1 MKNSLQKTIEAINN
15 VIYDPAHAIPDEGA
29 GTKNKLYTEE
39 TYWALVNKVSV
50 MARKYHLG
58 LEDIPDN
65 IKLIIIN
72 DIVKTNVKVRHS
84 YFDAFE
90 ERIPVIS
97 EDELPYRTAYG
108 ALVKG
113 EAMCAGYA
121 EACRIF
127 CELSGIK
134 SHTILSKLPGKN
146 KHLLHYVTLATTA
159 DGESFILDPEREA
172 SCDKK
177 GYDFDEYQKSMD
189 FLTPTN
195 LFFEQKVGDNGV
207 GPDVAIYM
215 QDSIKQ
221 ENGSALFLID
231 NNNVAHLQTASAVEN
246 DEQNN
251 PNEPSEQIKIHST
264 AGKPIDKLME
274 NPKFRDYLRNH
285 RAVFMVHGV
294 ENVGALSKIM
304 DIAKSKNTTKQSE
317 PGE

>member
-15 VIYDPAHAIPDEGA
+15 VIYDPAHAMPDEGA

-207 GPDVAIYM
+207 GPDVAVYM

-231 NNNVAHLQTASAVEN
+231 NNNVAHLQTTDKEN
-246 DEQNN
+246 ADDLDTTT
-251 PNEPSEQIKIHST
+251 SVHST
-264 AGKPIDKLME
+264 KCKPIDELMKS
-274 NPKFRDYLRNH
+274 PKFNEYLRNH
-285 RAVFMVHGV
+285 KAVFMVHGV

-304 DIAKSKNTTKQSE
+304 DMAKSKNTTKQSE